1 MLKNLYPDEYLNGID
16 DIDLEMYAEQGIKG
30 IITDVDNTIVP
41 HGAPA
46 DEHAIEWFKK
56 VRSYGIDTCI
66 ISNND
71 EPRVQPF
78 ADAVGSK
85 YIYNAHK
92 PSTKN
97 YKRAMELMG
106 TDTKSTLFVGDQIFT
121 DIWGAKKTGLQT
133 VMVKLID
140 KHEEIQIILKRIPE
154 RFIMWRWR
162 KRLEKESLDK

>member
-1 MLKNLYPDEYLNGID
+1 MFKNLYPDEYLDGID
-16 DIDLEMYAEQGIKG
+16 SIDLEMYYNQGIRG

-46 DEHAIEWFKK
+46 DQHAIDWFKE
-56 VRSYGIDTCI
+56 VHDMGIDTCI

-78 ADAVGSK
+78 ADKVGSK
-85 YIYNAHK
+85 YIFNAHK

-97 YKRAMELMG
+97 YNRAMELMG

-121 DIWGAKKTGLQT
+121 DIWGANKTGVQS

-140 KHEEIQIILKRIPE
+140 KHEEIQIVLKRIPE
-154 RFIMWRWR
+154 KFIMWRWR
-162 KRLEKESLDK
+162 RKLEKESK

>member
-1 MLKNLYPDEYLNGID
+1 MFKNLYPDEYLDGID
-16 DIDLEMYAEQGIKG
+16 SIDLEMYYNQGIRG

-46 DEHAIEWFKK
+46 DQHAIDWFKK
-56 VRSYGIDTCI
+56 VRDMGIDTCI

-85 YIYNAHK
+85 YIFDAHK

-121 DIWGAKKTGLQT
+121 DIWGANKSGVQS

-140 KHEEIQIILKRIPE
+140 KHEEIQIVLKRIPE
-154 RFIMWRWR
+154 KFIMWRWR
-162 KRLEKESLDK
+162 RKLEKESK

>member
-1 MLKNLYPDEYLNGID
+1 MFKNLYPDEYLDGID
-16 DIDLEMYAEQGIKG
+16 SIDLEMYYNQGIRG

-46 DEHAIEWFKK
+46 DQHAIDWFKK
-56 VRSYGIDTCI
+56 VRDMGIDTCI

-85 YIYNAHK
+85 YIFNAHK

-121 DIWGAKKTGLQT
+121 DIWGANKSGVQS

-154 RFIMWRWR
+154 KFVLWRWR
-162 KRLEKESLDK
+162 KKLEKNN

>member
-1 MLKNLYPDEYLNGID
+1 MFKNL
-16 DIDLEMYAEQGIKG
+16 
-30 IITDVDNTIVP
+30 DNTIVP

-46 DEHAIEWFKK
+46 DQHAIDWFKK
-56 VRSYGIDTCI
+56 VHEMGIDTCI

-78 ADAVGSK
+78 ADKVGSK
-85 YIYNAHK
+85 YIFNAHK

-121 DIWGAKKTGLQT
+121 DIWGANKTGVQS

-154 RFIMWRWR
+154 KFVLWRWR
-162 KRLEKESLDK
+162 KKLEKNN

>member
-1 MLKNLYPDEYLNGID
+1 M
-16 DIDLEMYAEQGIKG
+16 
-30 IITDVDNTIVP
+30 
-41 HGAPA
+41 
-46 DEHAIEWFKK
+46 
-56 VRSYGIDTCI
+56 GIDTCI
-66 ISNND
+66 VSNND

-78 ADAVGSK
+78 ADKVGSK
-85 YIYNAHK
+85 YIFNAHK

-106 TDTKSTLFVGDQIFT
+106 TDTKSTLFMGDQIFT

-154 RFIMWRWR
+154 KFILWRWR
-162 KRLEKESLDK
+162 KQLEK